1 LMSVSG
7 ELLTWHDRDA
17 FELGGLYV
25 SGRSDEVL
33 EFVGLVTIRAA
44 TTISG
49 IDLPDRYGNASP
61 REPVL
66 LFLNDGRLW
75 PSTRRD
81 FDEGETFQ
89 TLDDR
94 AGQEIDVADE
104 VAAQRRSHAHG
115 PTEPS
120 PRSVA
125 VQGLRDQI
133 DRLVRLISSY
143 DDAEIGTAVEPN
155 QLHEAQQLLT
165 RVIEALP

>member
-1 LMSVSG
+1 MSVTG

-33 EFVGLVTIRAA
+33 EFVGVVTTRAA
-44 TTISG
+44 TMISG
-49 IDLPDRYGNASP
+49 VHLPDRYGNASW

-66 LFLNDGRLW
+66 LFLNDGTLW
-75 PSTRRD
+75 SSTRRD
-81 FDEGETFQ
+81 FDQGETFQ

-94 AGQEIDVADE
+94 AGQAIEVADE

-125 VQGLRDQI
+125 VQALLDQM
-133 DRLVRLISSY
+133 DRLDRLISSY
-143 DDAEIGTAVEPN
+143 DDAEIGPAVEPH
-155 QLHEAQQLLT
+155 QLHEARQLLS
-165 RVIEALP
+165 RVIEVLS

>member
-1 LMSVSG
+1 V
-7 ELLTWHDRDA
+7 
-17 FELGGLYV
+17 
-25 SGRSDEVL
+25 
-33 EFVGLVTIRAA
+33 VTIRAA

-49 IDLPDRYGNASP
+49 VDQPDRYGNASP

-66 LFLNDGRLW
+66 LFLDDGTFW

-81 FDEGETFQ
+81 FDQGETFQ

-94 AGQEIDVADE
+94 AGQAIDVADE

-115 PTEPS
+115 PTESSPRSAHAHGPTESS

-125 VQGLRDQI
+125 VQALRDQI
-133 DRLVRLISSY
+133 DRLDRLISSY
-143 DDAEIGTAVEPN
+143 DDAEIGTAVEPH